1 MEQCNKSSLTPRK
14 LIYRKEAEHNPLS
27 RLQVHI
33 YCVTARYSSEKSA
46 FDININNPHFKRELS
61 CTSRPAPS

>member
-14 LIYRKEAEHNPLS
+14 LIYRKAEHNPLS

-33 YCVTARYSSEKSA
+33 YCVTARYSSVKSA
-46 FDININNPHFKRELS
+46 FDININNPHFKRELYQS
-61 CTSRPAPS
+61 ACT